1 MSIRENVAKLNENIF
16 DEEMNFTKPKK
27 LKNTIMN
34 NKYKF
39 INLLGIIINIIFIIN
54 LYILNLKA
62 KLNISKIKDLLKD
75 NKLKNNIKE
84 IKCPKTN
91 YRALYNKILKKEALL
106 PNLKGFI
113 NRRTFERRLPLSKK
127 IKCKPHIKDIELIGF
142 LSLLTKQ
149 TTYFETGSGC
159 SSIIAKYYA
168 KKTYA
173 VEGCKKYYD
182 LGIKNGLKD
191 NIIFRDLKPDN
202 PTWSN
207 PGKNSNLED
216 WKKYFQSYKKEY
228 NADVILI
235 DGRFKVA
242 TAMDIFNKIRN
253 DTIVLLHEY
262 NLRPQYYIIED
273 YYQYIY
279 HWGTLF
285 AFVKKKDIKEI
296 PLEIQKKYLN
306 IFLLYLRKLINKNL
320 RFIIFI

>member
-1 MSIRENVAKLNENIF
+1 MSIKDNLTKINRNIS
-16 DEEMNFTKPKK
+16 DEEINFTKSKK
-27 LKNTIMN
+27 IKNAIIS

-39 INLLGIIINIIFIIN
+39 LNILGIIINIFFIIK
-54 LYILNLKA
+54 LYLLNLKS
-62 KLNISKIKDLLKD
+62 KLNISKLKDLLND
-75 NKLKNNIKE
+75 NKLKNNITE
-84 IKCPKTN
+84 IDCAKTN
-91 YRALYNKILKKEALL
+91 YKYIYESILKKEALL

-113 NRRTFERRLPLSKK
+113 NRRTFEIRFPLSKE
-127 IKCKPHIKDIELIGF
+127 IKCKPHIQDEELIGF
-142 LSLLTKQ
+142 LSLLTNQ
-149 TTYFETGSGC
+149 TIFFETGSGC

-173 VEGCKKYYD
+173 VEGCKEYYD

-191 NIIFRDLKPDN
+191 NIIFKDLKPDN
-202 PTWSN
+202 PTWSY
-207 PGKNSNLED
+207 PGRKSKLDD
-216 WKKYFQSYKKEY
+216 WKSYFQSYKEEY

-235 DGRFKVA
+235 DGRFKIA
-242 TAMDIFNKIRN
+242 TAMDIFNKIRY

-296 PLEIQKKYLN
+296 PLEIQKKYWN
-306 IFLLYLRKLINKNL
+306 IFL
-320 RFIIFI
+320 